1 MVTQGK
7 AIWRQAGDSQIY
19 YITSG
24 QGTDEF
30 IIAPYL
36 KTATIHT
43 IIGEIKPSNPSAQ
56 TAFFKAFELSESPSL
71 YSTSELHY
79 TQAVNQ
85 AVEAAR
91 QQRQTQAQSAFIN
104 ACLTGDW
111 ETALYWG
118 CWAAIAIVL
127 AIASWRALMH
137 T

>member
-36 KTATIHT
+36 KTATVHT

-79 TQAVNQ
+79 TNAVNQ
-85 AVEAAR
+85 AVEAIQNAAR
-91 QQRQTQAQSAFIN
+91 
-104 ACLTGDW
+104 TGRIG
-111 ETALYWG
+111 ARVG
-118 CWAAIAIVL
+118 RKVAG
-127 AIASWRALMH
+127 
-137 T
+137 